1 MSELHLAYPEQDVIL
16 RTGATRRRNYADL
29 PFPARMDDVQAD
41 LLEERASEALQSC
54 GEWFES
60 DRLASM
66 DEVQKGCLAENGLLN
81 RLDLK
86 AGVRSVAYVDRLAGA
101 AVAVC
106 GQEHLLIR
114 TLQEGQN
121 LEKAVAAG
129 RTLERLL
136 ARQGLFAFD
145 PQFGYLTGRAED
157 AGTGLCP
164 WAILHLPLLA
174 EEKLF
179 PCVVK
184 ELANQGLSLG
194 ALEEG
199 TGPVGKRYVL
209 STRSGF
215 GLGEEEQVR
224 IVREAAMQLTGC
236 ERELRKNALER
247 QSPALFD
254 RLCRS
259 YAILTSARLMSV
271 REMTMRLSDLRLAVC
286 IGLFDFPL
294 TRIDQ
299 TDRAL
304 RPCGLRLRTG
314 ETEIEAQ
321 NYARA
326 RILRHFVLSK
336 S

>member
-41 LLEERASEALQSC
+41 LLEQRTTEALLGC

-86 AGVRSVAYVDRLAGA
+86 ADARTVAYVNRLTG
-101 AVAVC
+101 VVIVVC

-114 TLQEGQN
+114 TLLEGEN
-121 LEKAVAAG
+121 LEKAVETG
-129 RTLERLL
+129 HSQEELL
-136 ARQGLFAFD
+136 ARLGLFAFD
-145 PQFGYLTGRAED
+145 PQFGYLTARAED

-179 PCVVK
+179 PGVVK

-199 TGPVGKRYVL
+199 AGPVGKRYVL

-215 GLGEEEQVR
+215 GLCEDEQVR
-224 IVREAAMQLTGC
+224 AVREAAMQLTGC

-254 RLCRS
+254 RLSRS

-271 REMTMRLSDLRLAVC
+271 REMTLRLSDLRLGVC
-286 IGLFDFPL
+286 MGLFDQSL